1 MAFDKLDHR
10 GVGGAA
16 AVTERG
22 LPIGEGVGR
31 QVDYWMTAYK
41 RTWKGSVI
49 SSFVTPI
56 FYVLA
61 MGVLLGGFIEGDP
74 DRLEGATSY
83 LAFVVPGLVAAHA
96 MQTAVAETTFP
107 VMGMIKWNR
116 TYHSMLVTPLAVRD
130 VVTAHLL
137 FVLFRLATTCGVFMV
152 ALVPFGVFATWWGA
166 VLAWGA
172 QLLVGMAFA
181 CLVYAFT
188 ARLESEQGFGV
199 LFRLAT
205 TCGVFMVALVPFGV
219 FATWWG
225 AVLAWGAQLLVGMA
239 FGCLVYAFTARLESE
254 QGFGVLFRLGIFPLF
269 LFSGAFFPIANLGPV
284 LEWAARLTPLWHG
297 VNLSRML
304 TLDTVDWSLAAVHVV
319 VLAALVVLGWRWSVV
334 GLARRL
340 IR

>member
-10 GVGGAA
+10 GGGGAA
-16 AVTERG
+16 AVTARG

-61 MGVLLGGFIEGDP
+61 MGVLLGGFIEGGP

-96 MQTAVAETTFP
+96 MQTAVGETTFP

-137 FVLFRLATTCGVFMV
+137 FVLFRLATTCG
-152 ALVPFGVFATWWGA
+152 A
-166 VLAWGA
+166 
-172 QLLVGMAFA
+172 
-181 CLVYAFT
+181 
-188 ARLESEQGFGV
+188 
-199 LFRLAT
+199 
-205 TCGVFMVALVPFGV
+205 FMVALVPFGV

-304 TLDTVDWSLAAVHVV
+304 TLDNVDWSLAAVHVV

-334 GLARRL
+334 GLTRRL
-340 IR
+340 VT